1 MFWICLAV
9 LAIGVIAA
17 IAIGDTGSLGGLS
30 GDGIASMA
38 ALLAL
43 LMCFGGAV
51 LSRSD
56 SRPSKLARDL
66 VIWLGLILL
75 LVAGY
80 SLRDKIG
87 FSGSSRPESPG
98 RSSSLIEERDQSR
111 AKASIRIRKRRDG
124 RFGAR
129 ARVEGTPVHFLI
141 DPGATTVMLTSSDA
155 ISAGIRVGSADYTT
169 AIATAGGVTK
179 AASVRIKSI
188 KIGPLVVNNIEALV
202 AQPGSLSESLLGMNF
217 IQRLESF
224 EMTNRH
230 VTLGT

>member
-1 MFWICLAV
+1 MFWICMAI

-17 IAIGDTGSLGGLS
+17 IAIGDSGSLGGLS

-43 LMCFGGAV
+43 LMCFGGAM

-56 SRPSKLARDL
+56 SRPSRLARDL

-87 FSGSSRPESPG
+87 FGGSSRPEPPG
-98 RSSSLIEERDQSR
+98 RSSSLVPVPPSSPT
-111 AKASIRIRKRRDG
+111 KASIRIRKRHDG
-124 RFGAR
+124 RFGTR
-129 ARVEGTPVHFLI
+129 ARVDGAPVQFLI
-141 DPGATTVMLTSSDA
+141 DPGATTVMLTSADA
-155 ISAGIRVGSADYTT
+155 RAAGIRVSDADYTT

-179 AASVRIKSI
+179 AASVRVKSI
-188 KIGPLVVNNIEALV
+188 AIGPVTISNIEALV

-217 IQRLESF
+217 IQRLDTF
-224 EMTNRH
+224 KMTNRH

>member
-1 MFWICLAV
+1 MFWICLAI
-9 LAIGVIAA
+9 LAVGAVAA
-17 IAIGDTGSLGGLS
+17 IAIGDSGSLGGLS
-30 GDGIASMA
+30 GDAIASMA
-38 ALLAL
+38 ALLAIL
-43 LMCFGGAV
+43 VFLGGGM
-51 LSRSD
+51 LSRSEE
-56 SRPSKLARDL
+56 RPSNMARDL

-80 SLRDKIG
+80 RLSDKIG
-87 FSGSSRPESPG
+87 FFGSSRPEPPP
-98 RSSSLIEERDQSR
+98 RSSSLPAEAEQPR
-111 AKASIRIRKRRDG
+111 ARASVRIRKRRDG

-129 ARVEGTPVHFLI
+129 ARVDGAPIQVLI

-155 ISAGIRVGSADYTT
+155 MSAGIRVGSTDYTT
-169 AIATAGGVTK
+169 AVATAGGVTK

-188 KIGPLVVNNIEALV
+188 KIGPLVINNVEALV

-217 IQRLESF
+217 IERLESF